1 MVDGVSVVSSGRVF
15 RRHPARAVLS
25 AIVLTVVLSAATLF
39 LLPRF
44 LPRQMDVETRGIL
57 VLVVAVALA
66 VAVWLGIFW
75 FRNVRIAVHS
85 TTVEIG
91 RGGNRETFDRATTA
105 FRSKITEHRTN
116 GLRSGV
122 TRALLVHSGGREITV
137 ELPGFTRADFNELMA
152 VLNPIDQPPAADP
165 VEAARA
171 RAHLPTSFTV
181 DTSKERG
188 FATGL
193 TVGAVIAL
201 VAALAAVAYAF
212 TPGFFDSDLSALVM
226 IVPFAGLAGIGL
238 LIGALH
244 RRRVLAS
251 IPARIG
257 VSAQGLRLD
266 DEDEPYSQLTRIWLT
281 PTGYPVRRLRIDRA
295 SGRSRTMVLG
305 SSRVGMTPDY
315 ADFLVTVR
323 AQTAHLPGLLRLDL
337 E

>member
-1 MVDGVSVVSSGRVF
+1 MVDGVSVMSSGRVF
-15 RRHPARAVLS
+15 RRHPARAVVS
-25 AIVLTVVLSAATLF
+25 AVVLTVVLAAATLF

-44 LPRQMDVETRGIL
+44 LPRQMDIETRGII
-57 VLVVAVALA
+57 VLVVAIALT

-75 FRNVRIAVHS
+75 FRNVRIVVHPTS
-85 TTVEIG
+85 VEIG

-122 TRALLVHSGGREITV
+122 TRALLVHTGGREITV
-137 ELPGFTRADFNELMA
+137 ELPGFTRTDFNELMA
-152 VLNPIDQPPAADP
+152 VLNPIDEAPAADP
-165 VEAARA
+165 VKAARA

-201 VAALAAVAYAF
+201 AAALAALALAF

-226 IVPFAGLAGIGL
+226 IVPFAGVAGIGL
-238 LIGALH
+238 LIGAVQ

-251 IPARIG
+251 IPSRIG
-257 VSAQGLRLD
+257 VSQQGLRLD
-266 DEDEPYSQLTRIWLT
+266 DEDLLFAQLTRIWLT
-281 PTGYPVRRLRIDRA
+281 PTGYPVRRMKLERTA
-295 SGRSRTMVLG
+295 GRSRTMVLG
-305 SSRVGMTPDY
+305 SARVQTTPDY
-315 ADFLVTVR
+315 ADLLLAVR
-323 AQTAHLPGLLRLDL
+323 AHTAHLPGLLRLDL

>member
-1 MVDGVSVVSSGRVF
+1 MVDGVSVVADGRVF
-15 RRHPARAVLS
+15 RRHPVRAVVS

-39 LLPRF
+39 ILPRF
-44 LPRQMDVETRGIL
+44 LPRQMDIETRGII
-57 VLVVAVALA
+57 VLVVAVALT

-75 FRNVRIAVHS
+75 FRNVRIAVHP

-91 RGGNRETFDRATTA
+91 RGGNRETFDRASTA

-122 TRALLVHSGGREITV
+122 TRALLVYSGGREITV
-137 ELPGFTRADFNELMA
+137 ELPGFTRTDFNELMA
-152 VLNPIDQPPAADP
+152 VLTPLDEPRAADP
-165 VEAARA
+165 VDAARA
-171 RAHLPTSFTV
+171 RAHLPTSFSV
-181 DTSKERG
+181 DSSKERG

-201 VAALAAVAYAF
+201 AVALGALALAF
-212 TPGFFDSDLSALVM
+212 TPGFLDGDLSALVM
-226 IVPFAGLAGIGL
+226 LVPFAGVAGIGL
-238 LIGALH
+238 LIGAVQ
-244 RRRVLAS
+244 RRRVLVA
-251 IPARIG
+251 IPSHIG

-266 DEDEPYSQLTRIWLT
+266 DEDLPYSQLARVWLT
-281 PTGYPVRRLRIDRA
+281 PTGYPVRRMKLERA
-295 SGRSRTMVLG
+295 AGRARTMVLG
-305 SSRVGMTPDY
+305 SSRVQMTPDY